1 MANNVNNTQTIQWFP
16 GHMTKARRKI
26 AEQLKLIDAVAE
38 VVDARIPVSS
48 RNPDLK
54 DIIGDKPHI
63 ILLNKCDMA
72 DDSATKKWI
81 EYYKNQGI
89 YAIPLDCKTGKGISA
104 FKDTVKTVLADK
116 LESYRAK
123 GMVGKPLRVM
133 VVGIP
138 NVGKSSFI
146 NRIAGGSR
154 AKVENRPGVT
164 RGNQWFSVDKELELL
179 DTPGVL
185 WPKFDDNTVGEHLA
199 FTGAVSDRIID
210 TELLAMRL
218 LELLIPL
225 YPNLLD
231 ERYKISDFPEDSY
244 DALCLLGKKRGM
256 VIRGGETDTERAAN
270 MLLEEYRNCKIGKI
284 TLERV
289 EDNA

>member
-1 MANNVNNTQTIQWFP
+1 MENTQNIQWFP
-16 GHMTKARRKI
+16 GHMAKTRRKI
-26 AEQLKLIDAVAE
+26 KEILPIIDAVAE
-38 VVDARIPVSS
+38 VVDARIPISS
-48 RNPDLK
+48 RNPDLEE
-54 DIIGDKPHI
+54 IIENKPHI

-72 DDSATKKWI
+72 DSKVTEGWVR
-81 EYYKNQGI
+81 YYKSKGI
-89 YAIPLDCKTGKGISA
+89 TAIAIDCKNGKGISA

-116 LESYRAK
+116 LEQYKEK

-133 VVGIP
+133 TVGIP

-146 NRIAGGSR
+146 NRIAGGGK

-164 RGNQWFSVDKELELL
+164 RGNQWFTIDKQLELL

-185 WPKFDDNTVGEHLA
+185 WPKFEDKTVGENLA
-199 FTGAVSDRIID
+199 FTGAVKDRILD

-218 LELLIPL
+218 IETLSENYKDLLEAR
-225 YPNLLD
+225 YGKLD
-231 ERYKISDFPEDSY
+231 FSVDSY
-244 DALCLLGKKRGM
+244 EILCQIGKKRGM

-270 MLLEEYRNCKIGKI
+270 MLLEEYRNQKIGNI
-284 TLERV
+284 SLERA

>member
-72 DDSATKKWI
+72 DDAATKKWI

-89 YAIPLDCKTGKGISA
+89 YAIPLDCKSGKGISA

>member
-1 MANNVNNTQTIQWFP
+1 MSNNTQTIQWFP
-16 GHMTKARRKI
+16 GHMAKTRRKI

-38 VVDARIPVSS
+38 IVDARIPVSS

-54 DIIGDKPHI
+54 EIIGDKPHL

-72 DDSATKKWI
+72 DETATKDWI
-81 EYYKNQGI
+81 KFYKSQGI
-89 YAIPLDCKTGKGISA
+89 YAIPIDCKNGKGISA
-104 FKDTVKTVLADK
+104 FKDTVKTVLADR
-116 LESYRAK
+116 LVAYREK

-146 NRIAGGSR
+146 NRIAGGGR

-199 FTGAVSDRIID
+199 FTGAVTDRIID

-218 LELLIPL
+218 LEILIPS
-225 YPNLLD
+225 YPKLL
-231 ERYKISDFPEDSY
+231 EARYKISEFPEDSY

-256 VIRGGETDTERAAN
+256 MIRGGETDTERAAK
-270 MLLEEYRNCKIGKI
+270 MLLEEYRNCKIGNI

-289 EDNA
+289 E

>member
-1 MANNVNNTQTIQWFP
+1 MNNNTQTIQWFP
-16 GHMTKARRKI
+16 GHMAKTRRKI

-38 VVDARIPVSS
+38 IVDARIPISS

-54 DIIGDKPHI
+54 EIIGDKPHL

-72 DDSATKKWI
+72 DDTETKKWI
-81 EYYKNQGI
+81 EYYKTQGI
-89 YAIPLDCKTGKGISA
+89 YAIPVDCKNGRGITS

-116 LESYRAK
+116 LAAYREK

-146 NRIAGGSR
+146 NRIAGGNR

-199 FTGAVSDRIID
+199 FTGAVTDRIID

-218 LELLIPL
+218 LEILILQYPQLL
-225 YPNLLD
+225 
-231 ERYKISDFPEDSY
+231 EQRYKISDFPEDSY

-256 VIRGGETDTERAAN
+256 MIRGGETDTERAAN
-270 MLLEEYRNCKIGKI
+270 MLLEEFRSCKIGKI
-284 TLERV
+284 TLEGI
-289 EDNA
+289 E